1 MLSWATN
8 LSPRTGNTL
17 GRRSDSMRNVW
28 WLLIDVL
35 VFKVLMATHLRHFS
49 FDFLS
54 TNESSGVKDAGKTI
68 RCSHW
73 VWVQCINAF
82 EYPLRKTTKQ
92 IQFKTMCVD
101 VNPFV
106 AYWQVFDLF
115 GLVYVKILDV
125 GFNSG
130 FFQDGWVIFETGLCA
145 LMLFELTLKV
155 NDHFCHPMKKWR
167 ICFFC
172 GSSRRLI
179 LRNMKT
185 TIEAS

>member
-1 MLSWATN
+1 
-8 LSPRTGNTL
+8 
-17 GRRSDSMRNVW
+17 
-28 WLLIDVL
+28 
-35 VFKVLMATHLRHFS
+35 
-49 FDFLS
+49 
-54 TNESSGVKDAGKTI
+54 
-68 RCSHW
+68 
-73 VWVQCINAF
+73 
-82 EYPLRKTTKQ
+82 
-92 IQFKTMCVD
+92 MCVD

-155 NDHFCHPMKKWR
+155 GFSHFRHPMKKWR
-167 ICFFC
+167 ISFFC

-179 LRNMKT
+179 LVHARCRCYPE
-185 TIEAS
+185 IELEIVCSNLGNPWDHGHL